1 MQQLPITVSDITM
14 IKFEYNFSMHN
25 TFNTGEMCHGT
36 VGSHNRA
43 FSWRE
48 FGCCPTNPTLC
59 DGAVEIHTLFDIYI
73 YSCLASKWS

>member
-36 VGSHNRA
+36 VGSYNRA
-43 FSWRE
+43 FLGENLVVAPQIQHCVTGLLRYI
-48 FGCCPTNPTLC
+48 LY
-59 DGAVEIHTLFDIYI
+59 LIYI
-73 YSCLASKWS
+73 YILV